1 MPVLA
6 GIGGLGVPELL
17 IILVVVLVV
26 FGASRVAD
34 IGGSM
39 GKAIREFRKEVRDD
53 QKPAAAAP
61 AAPPAST
68 TAAGTCPQCGAA
80 NTPGAKFCNE
90 CGTGL
95 QAPIA

>member
-1 MPVLA
+1 MPVLV

-53 QKPAAAAP
+53 EKPSATAP
-61 AAPPAST
+61 AAPPPGT
-68 TAAGTCPQCGAA
+68 TAAGTCPNCGTV
-80 NTPGAKFCNE
+80 NTSDAKFCNE

-95 QAPIA
+95 QTRVG